1 MRRYIKYLIITSTA
15 IIILMSFSLFY
26 FNDSLL
32 IDSIGRYPAHLGAS
46 KMGRRQNIVHSS
58 VKYKNDV
65 LVQSNKRLSVDHA
78 DGEIIDPQA
87 VRGKYDSNVKESINP
102 MIAPNRE
109 TFEDRKGA
117 LMQKDG
123 NNISLMN
130 GNRVLN
136 SDVSDNSTN
145 AVGHELNHNINADK
159 SYQVMNGHG
168 GKSVAAE
175 KRAKG
180 HPSSNHMRQLRPM
193 LPPKNQ
199 QLSMQDSYTHNSNYL
214 LSKLCSDP
222 LCTNFLSERDL
233 GNFTACRRRT
243 QAAYSKRSAKTAK
256 AAQAAQALSS
266 NQPAPRFSECRFMN
280 GSGRNP
286 VGLVS
291 FPGSGNTWVR
301 GLLQKATGICTGTS
315 IQNIMSNSV
324 LDNCIIILFL

>member
-32 IDSIGRYPAHLGAS
+32 MDSIGHYPAHLGAS
-46 KMGRRQNIVHSS
+46 KMGRRQNIVPDMS

-78 DGEIIDPQA
+78 DDEIVDPQA
-87 VRGKYDSNVKESINP
+87 ARGKYDSNIKENINP
-102 MIAPNRE
+102 MVEPDRE

-123 NNISLMN
+123 NNISSMN

-136 SDVSDNSTN
+136 NDVSGNATN
-145 AVGHELNHNINADK
+145 AVGHGLNHNINADK
-159 SYQVMNGHG
+159 PYQVMNGHRG
-168 GKSVAAE
+168 QSVAAE
-175 KRAKG
+175 KREKG
-180 HPSSNHMRQLRPM
+180 HPSSNHMRQSRRM

-199 QLSMQDSYTHNSNYL
+199 QLSKQDSYAHNSNYL

-256 AAQAAQALSS
+256 AAQALSS

-280 GSGRNP
+280 GSGWSP

-315 IQNIMSNSV
+315 VFRIK
-324 LDNCIIILFL
+324 L